1 MKRISCQ
8 ADIDS
13 DIRQLLIQDPRLQRV
28 FDVIEQVPLRLREG
42 GFAGLAHIVVGQLL
56 SVASASAISKRL
68 NELVVPLNAQNYL
81 ALDKQVLLDCG
92 LSNAKYHT
100 LMVLAQAQC
109 DGALSF
115 DALAELPAE
124 QALQSLC
131 QYKGVG
137 PWTAQVYLMFCL
149 GHRDIFPVG
158 DLALRKGVEQALLL
172 SETPSQKETALIAE
186 LWSPY
191 RASAARLI
199 WAYYAVLKQ
208 REGIV

>member
-1 MKRISCQ
+1 MRRITCQ
-8 ADIDS
+8 GDVDNDIQ
-13 DIRQLLIQDPRLQRV
+13 QLLIQDPRLERV
-28 FDVIEQVPLRLREG
+28 FAEIEQVPLRLREG

-56 SVASASAISKRL
+56 SVASATAIFKRL
-68 NELVVPLNAQNYL
+68 NDLVVPFTAQNYVN
-81 ALDKQVLLDCG
+81 LDKQQLMDCG
-92 LSNAKYHT
+92 LSNAKFNT
-100 LMVLAQAQC
+100 LTLLAQAQLAGEL
-109 DGALSF
+109 DFAALTNLSA
-115 DALAELPAE
+115 D

-158 DLALRKGVEQALLL
+158 DLALRKGVEQALALP
-172 SETPSQKETALIAE
+172 ETPSQKQTAEIAQV
-186 LWSPY
+186 WAPF

-208 REGIV
+208 REGVI